1 MALDCQIV
9 NMVKGLW
16 QPNIERRVIQI
27 SSPGVPVADR
37 LPLLSD
43 LEENMTAQSVREGT
57 VLWEPSDEIKNQAI
71 TTKYINWLKTRKGL
85 SFNDYNSLWQW
96 SVTEIEDFWQS
107 LWEFFEIKVSKP
119 FAGVLPERKMPG
131 AKWFAGS
138 ELNYAEHVFR
148 HMTPNRAALMFQSEI
163 RPLEEIS
170 WDDLYRKVAA
180 VRTSLGNMGVKR
192 GDRVAAYIPNIPE
205 AIIAFIA
212 CAAIGATWSSCSP
225 DFGTRSVIDRF
236 KQIEPKVLFTVDG
249 YQYGGK
255 SFDCLTAISELQQ
268 SLLSLENTILIPY
281 LQVDAGPGERDGILM
296 WDDLLIEGGE
306 LLFEQVPFDHPLW
319 VVYSSGTTGLPKAL
333 VHGHGG
339 ILLELMKFTGLHMDV
354 HPGDRFFWF
363 STTGWVMWNVL
374 QSSLL
379 VGATPILYDGS
390 PGYPDMEV
398 LWQLAEHSAMTVFGT
413 SAAYLMSCMNAGMEP
428 GRRHNLKALNAIG
441 STGSPLSPEGFGWVY
456 DHVKKDILLGSV
468 SGGTDPCTAFLGC
481 SPLLPVRAGELQ
493 CRCLGVSARAYDENG
508 NSLIDEVGELV
519 ITEPMP
525 SMPLYLWNDPENTRY
540 HECYFD
546 MYPGVWRH
554 GDWLKITSR
563 GSGVILGRSDSTINR
578 FGVRMGSSEI
588 YAAVEELE
596 EVADSLVFGFE
607 TPAGQYLMPL
617 FVVLKEGIELDDTL
631 KKSINDKIRT
641 ALSPRHVPDEIYAIR
656 EVPRTLNAKK
666 LEVPAKKILSGIPV
680 EKAVNIDS
688 MGNPEAIDYFVRL
701 AHELNKKG

>member
-1 MALDCQIV
+1 
-9 NMVKGLW
+9 MVQGLW
-16 QPNIERRVIQI
+16 YPNIERRVIQI

-192 GDRVAAYIPNIPE
+192 GDRVTAYIPNIPE
-205 AIIAFIA
+205 AIIAFLA

-525 SMPLYLWNDPENTRY
+525 SMPLYLWNDPDNTRY
-540 HECYFD
+540 NECYFD

-607 TPAGQYLMPL
+607 TPAGQYVMPL
-617 FVVLKEGIELDDTL
+617 FVVLIEGVELDDTL

-666 LEVPAKKILSGIPV
+666 LEVPVKKILSGIPV

-701 AHELNKKG
+701 ANELNKKG

>member
-1 MALDCQIV
+1 
-9 NMVKGLW
+9 
-16 QPNIERRVIQI
+16 
-27 SSPGVPVADR
+27 
-37 LPLLSD
+37 
-43 LEENMTAQSVREGT
+43 MTPQSVGEGT
-57 VLWEPSDEIKNQAI
+57 VLWEPSDEIKHQAI
-71 TTKYINWLKTRKGL
+71 TTNYINWLKTHKSL
-85 SFNDYNSLWQW
+85 NFNDYNSLWQW

-107 LWEFFEIKVSKP
+107 LWEFFEIKASKP
-119 FAGVLPERKMPG
+119 FSGVLTARKMPG
-131 AKWFAGS
+131 AEWFAGA

-148 HMTPNRAALMFQSEI
+148 RMTPDRAALMFQSEI

-170 WDDLYRKVAA
+170 WDELYRKVAA

-205 AIIAFIA
+205 AIIAFLA

-236 KQIEPKVLFTVDG
+236 KQIEPKVLLAVDG

-255 SFDCLTAISELQQ
+255 RFDCLTAISELQQ

-281 LQVDAGPGERDGILM
+281 LQMDAGSGEMDGILM

-379 VGATPILYDGS
+379 MGATPILYDGS

-428 GRRHNLKALNAIG
+428 GRRYNLNALKAIG

-481 SPLLPVRAGELQ
+481 SPVLPVCAGELQ

-525 SMPLYLWNDPENTRY
+525 SMPLYLWNDPGNIHY
-540 HECYFD
+540 YECYFD

-607 TPAGQYLMPL
+607 TPAGKYLMPL
-617 FVVLKEGIELDDTL
+617 FVVLQEGIELDDTL
-631 KKSINDKIRT
+631 IKSINDKIRT

-666 LEVPAKKILSGIPV
+666 LEVPAKKILSGIPL

-701 AHELNKKG
+701 AQEFNKKQ